1 MFFVG
6 GLMQIIVAIFQ
17 LLRNN
22 VRGATAFLGFGSF
35 WFSNG
40 LIEILDTFFA
50 SDTTPANDLSGVNDP
65 WGNFIR
71 LMFISAFSCALLVQ
85 TFAMNRLSSTLI
97 GLLCLK
103 NFAAAFAGWSKAAQW
118 VQFALGWTTAVF
130 AFYVFLVEL
139 TNQIYQREV
148 FRVFKWSEQHSP
160 EEVFGAPGRSG
171 TLHSKATRLRQA
183 NYHNTNRVR
192 AAGTGSPDIKLPEKA
207 A

>member
-17 LLRNN
+17 VLRNN
-22 VRGATAFLGFGSF
+22 VYGATAFFGFGSF

-40 LIEILDTFFA
+40 LIEILSTFFA
-50 SDTTPANDLSGVNDP
+50 SETTPANDLSGVTDP

-71 LMFISAFSCALLVQ
+71 IMFVFAFSCALLVQ

-103 NFAAAFAGWSKAAQW
+103 NFASAFAGFSKVAEW
-118 VQFALGWTTAVF
+118 VQFALGWTLALF
-130 AFYVFLVEL
+130 AYYVFLVEF
-139 TNQIYQREV
+139 TNQIYNREV

-183 NYHNTNRVR
+183 NYPNAHRVR
-192 AAGTGSPDIKLPEKA
+192 AAVAGSTDIQL
-207 A
+207 